1 MTATFSKSV
10 ETVDDSTPGSANTLA
25 DRGSN
30 MLQQTAGAL
39 DKVTSPLSRYASVT
53 GSILVLIMA
62 GLIFVDVI
70 SRIVFNQPFSVT
82 IELEQFMLACAVYLS
97 ISWAMVNNDHVQ
109 VDLFVSKFSPDMRL
123 NSQLIFLLWSIFFFL
138 IVTWQMTVRAI
149 EAFEID
155 DVGEVTGIPI
165 FIILG
170 VVVFC
175 SALMTLVLVKLYM
188 GDQATL
194 LKKSHR
200 PFLRTFVLLTITAL
214 GIASPWLV
222 RSLPMEIPLTPAGI
236 FIIFALLATMFL
248 GFRIA
253 LAMGF
258 IGFIGTWLLAS
269 PDTALSVLRM
279 HAYDSV
285 ADYFLCVVPFFVL
298 MGMICFRAGLSRTAY
313 DAAYN
318 WLGPMPGGVAISTVA
333 GCGGFA
339 AICGD
344 SMATAATMG
353 AVSLPEM
360 KKYKYSDS
368 LATGALAAGGTL
380 GILIPPSIGFIVYGL
395 IAEVSVA
402 KLFMA
407 GILPGVLMAVLFG
420 VTILIRCK
428 INPVLGPAAK
438 KIEFAKK
445 MKSLL
450 GIGPVAILFVI
461 VIGGIYS
468 GSITPTEA
476 GAVGVLGALLIG
488 MFTGERLRWK
498 SFFQALEESMRMT
511 AMIFLILIGVS
522 ILGFFM
528 VTTEIPLK
536 MATIISSLA
545 VSRYVV
551 LGFIMLLYLVLGMV
565 MNIIP
570 MIMLTLPIIFPTVQA
585 LGFDPIWFG
594 VITVIIMEM
603 GQITPPVGINVFVI
617 SGVAKDVPMMT
628 IFKGVVPFLFVQGLI
643 ILILIIFP
651 GLATYLPS
659 LMETLPS
666 IGG

>member
-1 MTATFSKSV
+1 
-10 ETVDDSTPGSANTLA
+10 
-25 DRGSN
+25 
-30 MLQQTAGAL
+30 MLEQTAGAI
-39 DKVTSPLSRYASVT
+39 DKVTNPLSRYASVT
-53 GSILVLIMA
+53 GSILVLVMA
-62 GLIFVDVI
+62 GLIFIDVI
-70 SRIVFNQPFSVT
+70 SRLVFNQPFSVT

-97 ISWAMVNNDHVQ
+97 ISWAMINNDHVK

-123 NSQLIFLLWSIFFFL
+123 NSQLIFLLWSIFFFA

-149 EAFEID
+149 EAFQID

-170 VVVFC
+170 VVVLC
-175 SALMTLVLVKLYM
+175 SALMTLVLLKLCM
-188 GDQATL
+188 EGQATL
-194 LKKSHR
+194 LKKSPR
-200 PFLRTFVLLTITAL
+200 PFLRTFLILLIAAL
-214 GIASPWLV
+214 GILAPWLV
-222 RSLPMEIPLTPAGI
+222 RSLPMEIPLTPAGV
-236 FIIFALLATMFL
+236 FIIFALLTTMFL

-269 PDTALSVLRM
+269 PDTSLSVLRM

-298 MGMICFRAGLSRTAY
+298 MGMICFRSGLSRSAY

-318 WLGPMPGGVAISTVA
+318 WLGPMPGGVAISTIA

-353 AVSLPEM
+353 SVSLPEM

-428 INPVLGPAAK
+428 MNPVLGPPAK

-476 GAVGVLGALLIG
+476 GAIGVLGALVIG
-488 MFTGERLRWK
+488 LFTGERLRWK
-498 SFFQALEESMRMT
+498 SFFKALEESMRMT

-570 MIMLTLPIIFPTVQA
+570 MIMLTLPVIFPTVQA

-617 SGVAKDVPMMT
+617 SGVAKDVPMLT
-628 IFKGVVPFLFVQGLI
+628 IFKGVVPFLLVQGLI